1 MELYDEIINS
11 VSSGSVFNV
20 DLKKKVL
27 QLDKNNV
34 PLDNINVNIS
44 SSEDM
49 LSTIHKLFERYK
61 YSVPS
66 ERSEGKRRR
75 YFKALKLSEI
85 EYDDFMFGEG
95 RDTAQIKL
103 ELYVLLSS
111 IYHKD
116 FWEEI
121 FKEHFFYQSDKDRDL
136 IILKDWVC

>member
-1 MELYDEIINS
+1 M
-11 VSSGSVFNV
+11 FNV

-34 PLDNINVNIS
+34 PLDNMSVNIS

-85 EYDDFMFGEG
+85 DYDDFMFGEG

-111 IYHKD
+111 IYYKN

-121 FKEHFFYQSDKDRDL
+121 FKEYFFYQSDKDKDL

>member
-11 VSSGSVFNV
+11 VSNGSVFNV

-27 QLDKNNV
+27 QLDKNNI

-85 EYDDFMFGEG
+85 DYDDFMFGEG

-111 IYHKD
+111 IYYKN

-121 FKEHFFYQSDKDRDL
+121 FKEQFFYQSDKDRDL

>member
-11 VSSGSVFNV
+11 VASGSVFNV

-27 QLDKNNV
+27 QLDKNNI
-34 PLDNINVNIS
+34 PLDNMSVNIS

>member
-1 MELYDEIINS
+1 MELYNEIINS

-61 YSVPS
+61 HSVPS

-85 EYDDFMFGEG
+85 DYDDFMFGEG

-121 FKEHFFYQSDKDRDL
+121 FKEQFFYQSDKDKDL

>member
-27 QLDKNNV
+27 QLDKNNI

-75 YFKALKLSEI
+75 YF
-85 EYDDFMFGEG
+85 MFGEG

-111 IYHKD
+111 IYYKN
-116 FWEEI
+116 FWGEI
-121 FKEHFFYQSDKDRDL
+121 FKEHFFYQSDKDKDL

>member
-27 QLDKNNV
+27 QLDKNNI
-34 PLDNINVNIS
+34 PLDNMSVNIS
-44 SSEDM
+44 SSKDM

-121 FKEHFFYQSDKDRDL
+121 FKEQFFYQSDKDKDL

>member
-34 PLDNINVNIS
+34 PLDNMSVNIS

-85 EYDDFMFGEG
+85 DYDDFMFGEG

-111 IYHKD
+111 IYYKN

-121 FKEHFFYQSDKDRDL
+121 FKEYFFYQSDKDKDL

>member
-121 FKEHFFYQSDKDRDL
+121 LKEHFFYQSDKDKDL

>member
-11 VSSGSVFNV
+11 VASGSVFNV

-75 YFKALKLSEI
+75 YLKALKLSEI

-111 IYHKD
+111 IYYKN

-121 FKEHFFYQSDKDRDL
+121 FKEQFFYQSDKDKDL

>member
-34 PLDNINVNIS
+34 PLDNININIS

-121 FKEHFFYQSDKDRDL
+121 FKEHFFYQSDKDKDL

>member
-11 VSSGSVFNV
+11 VASGSVFNV
-20 DLKKKVL
+20 DLKKKIL
-27 QLDKNNV
+27 QLDKNNI
-34 PLDNINVNIS
+34 PLDNININIS

-85 EYDDFMFGEG
+85 DYDDFMFGEG

-111 IYHKD
+111 IYCKNY
-116 FWEEI
+116 WEEI
-121 FKEHFFYQSDKDRDL
+121 FKEHFFYQSDKDKDL

>member
-121 FKEHFFYQSDKDRDL
+121 FKEYFFYQSDKDKDL

>member
-34 PLDNINVNIS
+34 PLDNISVNIS

-49 LSTIHKLFERYK
+49 LLTIHKLFERYK

-121 FKEHFFYQSDKDRDL
+121 FKEHFFYQSDKDKDL

>member
-11 VSSGSVFNV
+11 VASGSVFNV

-27 QLDKNNV
+27 QLDKNNI

-121 FKEHFFYQSDKDRDL
+121 FKEHFFYQSDKDKDL

>member
-116 FWEEI
+116 FWQEI
-121 FKEHFFYQSDKDRDL
+121 FKEQFFYQSDKDKDL

>member
-11 VSSGSVFNV
+11 VSSGSVFNI

-27 QLDKNNV
+27 QLDKNNI
-34 PLDNINVNIS
+34 PLDNMSVNIS

-121 FKEHFFYQSDKDRDL
+121 FKEQFFYQSDKDKDL

>member
-27 QLDKNNV
+27 QLDKNNI
-34 PLDNINVNIS
+34 PLDNISVDIS

-61 YSVPS
+61 HSVPS

-85 EYDDFMFGEG
+85 DYDDFMFGEG

-111 IYHKD
+111 IYYKN

-121 FKEHFFYQSDKDRDL
+121 FKEYFFYQSDKDKDL

>member
-44 SSEDM
+44 SSGDM

-85 EYDDFMFGEG
+85 DYDDFMFGEG

-111 IYHKD
+111 IYYKN

-121 FKEHFFYQSDKDRDL
+121 FKEQFFYQSDKDKDL

>member
-11 VSSGSVFNV
+11 VASGSVFNV

-111 IYHKD
+111 IYYKN

-121 FKEHFFYQSDKDRDL
+121 FKEQFFYQSDKDKDL

>member
-27 QLDKNNV
+27 QLDKNNI

-111 IYHKD
+111 IYYRN

-121 FKEHFFYQSDKDRDL
+121 FKEQFFYQSDKDRDL

>member
-27 QLDKNNV
+27 QLDKNNI

-111 IYHKD
+111 IYYKN

-121 FKEHFFYQSDKDRDL
+121 FKEQFFYQSDKDKDL

>member
-27 QLDKNNV
+27 QLDKNNI
-34 PLDNINVNIS
+34 PLDNMSVNIS

-121 FKEHFFYQSDKDRDL
+121 FKEQFFYQSDKDKDL

>member
-111 IYHKD
+111 IDHKD

>member
-20 DLKKKVL
+20 DLKKKAL

-121 FKEHFFYQSDKDRDL
+121 FKEQFFYQSDKDKDL

>member
-61 YSVPS
+61 HSVPS

>member
-85 EYDDFMFGEG
+85 DYDDFMFGEG

-111 IYHKD
+111 IYYKN

-121 FKEHFFYQSDKDRDL
+121 FKEQFFYQSDKDKDL

>member
-11 VSSGSVFNV
+11 VSSGSVFSV

-27 QLDKNNV
+27 QLDKNNI
-34 PLDNINVNIS
+34 PLDNISVNIS

-111 IYHKD
+111 IYYKN

-121 FKEHFFYQSDKDRDL
+121 FKEHFFYQSDKDKDL

>member
-85 EYDDFMFGEG
+85 DYDDFMFGEG

>member
-20 DLKKKVL
+20 DLKKKIL

-34 PLDNINVNIS
+34 PLDNMSVNIS

-85 EYDDFMFGEG
+85 DYDDFMFGEG

-111 IYHKD
+111 IYYKN

-121 FKEHFFYQSDKDRDL
+121 FKEYFFYQSDKDKDL

>member
-27 QLDKNNV
+27 QLDKNNI

-121 FKEHFFYQSDKDRDL
+121 FKEQFFYQSDKDKDL

>member
-1 MELYDEIINS
+1 
-11 VSSGSVFNV
+11 
-20 DLKKKVL
+20 
-27 QLDKNNV
+27 
-34 PLDNINVNIS
+34 
-44 SSEDM
+44 M

-85 EYDDFMFGEG
+85 DYDDFMFGEG

-111 IYHKD
+111 IYYKH

-121 FKEHFFYQSDKDRDL
+121 FKEHFFYQSDKDKDL

>member
-27 QLDKNNV
+27 QLDKNNI

-49 LSTIHKLFERYK
+49 LLTIHKLFERYK

-85 EYDDFMFGEG
+85 DYDDFMFGEG

>member
-1 MELYDEIINS
+1 MELFDEIINS

-27 QLDKNNV
+27 QLDKNNI
-34 PLDNINVNIS
+34 PLDNMSVNIS

-111 IYHKD
+111 IYYKN

-121 FKEHFFYQSDKDRDL
+121 FKERFFYQSDKDKDL

>member
-27 QLDKNNV
+27 QLDKNNM
-34 PLDNINVNIS
+34 PLDNMSVNIS

-85 EYDDFMFGEG
+85 DYDDFMFGEG

-111 IYHKD
+111 IYYKH

-121 FKEHFFYQSDKDRDL
+121 FKEHFFYQSDKDKDL

>member
-27 QLDKNNV
+27 QLDKNNI
-34 PLDNINVNIS
+34 PLDNISVDIS

-49 LSTIHKLFERYK
+49 LSAVHKLFERYK
-61 YSVPS
+61 HSVPS

-85 EYDDFMFGEG
+85 DYDDFMFGEG

>member
-11 VSSGSVFNV
+11 VSNGSVFNV

-27 QLDKNNV
+27 QLDKNNI

-49 LSTIHKLFERYK
+49 LSTIYKLFERYK

-85 EYDDFMFGEG
+85 DYDDFMFGEG

-111 IYHKD
+111 IYYKN
-116 FWEEI
+116 FWEKI
-121 FKEHFFYQSDKDRDL
+121 FKEHFFYQSDKDKDL
-136 IILKDWVC
+136 IILRDWVC

>member
-34 PLDNINVNIS
+34 PLYNINVNIS

-61 YSVPS
+61 HSVPS

-111 IYHKD
+111 IYYKN

-121 FKEHFFYQSDKDRDL
+121 FKEQFFYQSDKDKDL

>member
-75 YFKALKLSEI
+75 YFKALKLSEV

-121 FKEHFFYQSDKDRDL
+121 FKEQFFYQSDKDKDL

>member
-34 PLDNINVNIS
+34 PLDNMSVNIS

-66 ERSEGKRRR
+66 ERSEGKRGR

-85 EYDDFMFGEG
+85 DYDDFMFGEG

-111 IYHKD
+111 IYYKH

-121 FKEHFFYQSDKDRDL
+121 FKEHFFYQSDKDKDL